1 MDWNRYYWRLVTS
14 DLHDPRF
21 HADQFGRQPVRHI
34 LAAIEWL
41 DEQDRRRANLASHTT
56 AQLASLVLAIGS
68 GGKGQGDY
76 TQFLPFLVE
85 NIDGRPRLP
94 ADALATLHQLIR
106 QRRLPMP
113 VIALLADDLAG
124 TLKPAD

>member
-1 MDWNRYYWRLVTS
+1 
-14 DLHDPRF
+14 
-21 HADQFGRQPVRHI
+21 VRHI

-41 DEQDRRRANLASHTT
+41 DEQDRRRANLTSHTT

-68 GGKGQGDY
+68 GGKAQGDY

-85 NIDGRPRLP
+85 GADGRPRLP
-94 ADALATLHQLIR
+94 SKALATLHQLIR